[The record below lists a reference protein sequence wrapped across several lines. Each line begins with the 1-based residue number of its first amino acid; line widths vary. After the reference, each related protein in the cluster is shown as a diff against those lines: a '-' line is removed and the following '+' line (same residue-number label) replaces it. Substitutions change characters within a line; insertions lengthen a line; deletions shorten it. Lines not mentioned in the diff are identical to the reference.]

1 MDEMTR
7 RRMEEMV
14 AESYGMEYLLGT
26 SGTFEHPEPK
36 VVANHIKFMQN
47 TVLMWMRVNRRIPTV
62 NPRADQLEQRMGNW
76 LRALLFYG
84 HIALDP
90 SQETFDDVAEN
101 NRLHEICQRAFLTGS
116 FSDGQGDNGG
126 YDPEEGGRDDSF
138 LEDDEI
144 G

>member
-101 NRLHEICQRAFLTGS
+101 SRLHEICQRAFLTGS